1 MPAGDKLLNATDITV
16 PNPTV
21 FAILQAVIIA
31 AATTILPKT
40 SLQGHGYVLSM
51 AVAHPGGPPQAS
63 RQVLLRWKRLDK
75 QAKVKLRFSNWPAGL
90 ESRGILNFL
99 PRALPTAKGTR
110 T

>member
-40 SLQGHGYVLSM
+40 SS
-51 AVAHPGGPPQAS
+51 
-63 RQVLLRWKRLDK
+63 
-75 QAKVKLRFSNWPAGL
+75 
-90 ESRGILNFL
+90 
-99 PRALPTAKGTR
+99 
-110 T
+110 